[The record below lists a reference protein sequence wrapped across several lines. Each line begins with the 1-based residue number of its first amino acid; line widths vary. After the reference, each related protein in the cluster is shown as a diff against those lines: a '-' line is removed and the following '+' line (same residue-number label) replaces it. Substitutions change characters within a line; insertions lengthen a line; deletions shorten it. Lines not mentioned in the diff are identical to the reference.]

1 MRRSV
6 LTGASAAAASTQ
18 TAVAKPLALAI
29 ARQTLPAG
37 GGWGVVW
44 NQGRRLDVRRRSQLR
59 GPEPVGA
66 RPVRGVVS
74 AGQLVGAVHGVEA
87 SQHHDFSG
95 RP

>member
-37 GGWGVVW
+37 GGWASFGTRAAGSTSDDDHSFVVQ
-44 NQGRRLDVRRRSQLR
+44 NRS
-59 GPEPVGA
+59 EPG
-66 RPVRGVVS
+66 RGVVS